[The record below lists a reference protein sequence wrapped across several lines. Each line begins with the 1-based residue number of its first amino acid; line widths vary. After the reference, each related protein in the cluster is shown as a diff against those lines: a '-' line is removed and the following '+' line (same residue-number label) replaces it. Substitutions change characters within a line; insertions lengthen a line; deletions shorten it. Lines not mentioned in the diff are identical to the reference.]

1 LIIND
6 NDINNSKKEKNKEQK
21 NIIIIDNKD
30 YNNNNLDYDYY
41 FDEQFKIYYKISI
54 ILELSSEL
62 FNENINKCK

>member
-1 LIIND
+1 MIIND